1 MYKLNLISTMVAQ
14 KLNEAIPGIPSMDRI
29 LIASPKDVETTV
41 SGIIIPDQ
49 VREGVP
55 RKGVVI
61 KQGFISEENN
71 SYKDQTEIGRII
83 TYGLYAGKEI
93 EFDLPEDLKKLD
105 IKFSVISLTE
115 VIYTEPNNVD

>member
-29 LIASPKDVETTV
+29 LIASPKDVETTS
-41 SGIIIPDQ
+41 SGIIIPGQ
-49 VREGVP
+49 VKEGVP

-71 SYKDQTEIGRII
+71 PYKDQTEIGRIV
-83 TYGLYAGKEI
+83 TYGLYAGKEV
-93 EFDLPEDLKKLD
+93 EFDLPEDLKNLD
-105 IKFSVISLTE
+105 VKFSVISLTE

>member
-29 LIASPKDVETTV
+29 LIASPKDVETTS

-83 TYGLYAGKEI
+83 TYGLYAGKEV

>member
-29 LIASPKDVETTV
+29 LIASPKDVETTS

-105 IKFSVISLTE
+105 IKFNVISLTE

>member
-29 LIASPKDVETTV
+29 LIASPKDVETTS

-93 EFDLPEDLKKLD
+93 EFDLPEDLKNLD

>member
-29 LIASPKDVETTV
+29 LIASPKDVETTS